1 MSKTDYN
8 QHLVNALPLH
18 ASTEHEWGGRTEHI
32 IVDGQ
37 TVSFRIQSGPV
48 KESGRNGCDSTDIIR
63 YAIALY
69 RSFNDAFPCREN
81 SCTIT
86 KLEEAL
92 HWQEART
99 RDRINRKV
107 EGTNEG

>member
-8 QHLVNALPLH
+8 QHLVNAIRNTPDSPS
-18 ASTEHEWGGRTEHI
+18 ARFIFVNNGEGRVTF
-32 IVDGQ
+32 Q
-37 TVSFRIQSGPV
+37 IQSGPI
-48 KESGRNGCDSTDIIR
+48 KENGRNGCDVTDLIR
-63 YAIALY
+63 YTIGLY
-69 RSFNDAFPCREN
+69 RSFNSAHPCREN

-99 RDRINRKV
+99 RDRVSRNV
-107 EGTNEG
+107 EGEDRS